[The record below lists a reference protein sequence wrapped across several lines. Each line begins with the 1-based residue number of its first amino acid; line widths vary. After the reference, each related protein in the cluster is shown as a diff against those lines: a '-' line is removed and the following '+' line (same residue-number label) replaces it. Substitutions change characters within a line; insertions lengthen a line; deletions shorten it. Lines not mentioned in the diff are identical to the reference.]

1 MGLDFDYTL
10 EECLGDQICVRIFQE
25 DDHVDTVLEIWQIS
39 KPADYE
45 ELKKQIKQLI
55 ETDMLKAYYIC

>member
-1 MGLDFDYTL
+1 MVLDFDYTL
-10 EECLGDQICVRIFQE
+10 EECLGEQVCVRIFQE
-25 DDHVDTVLEIWQIS
+25 DDHVDTTLEIWQIS